1 MKQYVHD
8 IIVDQIIAK
17 LEQWVV
23 PWKKS
28 WKWGMPSNYVTGK
41 EYRGINRLLLSMSDY
56 KTNYYLTYNQIQ
68 KMWGKLK
75 KGEKSTKI
83 LFWNVTDD
91 PEDSTQKKYFSK
103 YYHVF
108 NLEQTNL
115 IPLDFLEEERE
126 VPEFIKA
133 RTILQQYRD
142 RPVMKLWKN
151 PCYNVDEDTI
161 YIPKQEKFDSLHEYY
176 WTLFHEMIH
185 STGNTKRL
193 ARDGVI
199 QMNYFGSGTY
209 SREELIAEIGATF
222 LCNSCNI
229 LCDTLDNS
237 VAYIQNWLK
246 FLKEN
251 KREIITASNHA
262 EKAVWYILNKAW

>member
-1 MKQYVHD
+1 MKQTVHD
-8 IIVDQIIAK
+8 IIVDQIIEK

-23 PWKKS
+23 PWRKS
-28 WKWGMPSNYVTGK
+28 WKWGTPSNYVTGK
-41 EYRGINRLLLSMSDY
+41 EYRGINRLLLSMSEY
-56 KTNYYLTYNQIQ
+56 KTNYYVTYNQIQ
-68 KMWGKLK
+68 KMGWKLG

-83 LFWNVTDD
+83 LFYGIYDD
-91 PEDSTQKKYFSK
+91 KKDENIKHSITR

-108 NLEQTNL
+108 NIEQTNL
-115 IPLDFLEEERE
+115 IPLDFLEQEQE
-126 VPEFIKA
+126 VPEYKKA
-133 RTILQQYRD
+133 KNIFYEYMD
-142 RPVMKLWKN
+142 RPVVRPWKN
-151 PCYNVDEDTI
+151 PCYSVQEDTI
-161 YIPKQEKFDSLHEYY
+161 FIPEVEKFESLDEFY

-185 STGNTKRL
+185 STGNISRL
-193 ARDGVI
+193 ARGWVI
-199 QMNYFGSGTY
+199 HMNYFGSGTY
-209 SREELIAEIGATF
+209 SREELIAEIGSTF

-229 LCDTLDNS
+229 LSDTLDNS